1 MERNSLSPAD
11 IAALSGNNDSFG
23 NNGAWWL
30 ILFMMFA
37 FGGNGWGNGWGN
49 NGWNNLNN
57 DINNRF
63 LERDVFAT
71 NQNVSNTGAFTNQ
84 NVSTSACQTQR
95 DVLENR
101 YTNQLGVQQVI
112 ANDNNCCMQT
122 QNQILNS
129 KYDLDKE
136 ILQNRYENS
145 LQTQTLSGQLAQCCC
160 DIKNTA
166 HQEGEATRALIT
178 QNMIDNLRDQLAATR
193 EQLTNARSANLANS
207 IIADNAAQTQT
218 LISSLLPRPVP
229 AYPSASPYMA
239 YNWSNYFNNGGCPYN
254 NI

>member
-1 MERNSLSPAD
+1 
-11 IAALSGNNDSFG
+11 
-23 NNGAWWL
+23 
-30 ILFMMFA
+30 MMFA

-49 NGWNNLNN
+49 NGWNNFNN
-57 DINNRF
+57 DIDNRF

-84 NVSTSACQTQR
+84 NVSNSACQTQR

-145 LQTQTLSGQLAQCCC
+145 IQTQTLSG
-160 DIKNTA
+160 
-166 HQEGEATRALIT
+166 
-178 QNMIDNLRDQLAATR
+178 QLAATR

-207 IIADNAAQTQT
+207 IMADNAAQTQT

-239 YNWSNYFNNGGCPYN
+239 YNWSNYFNNCGCPCN

>member
-1 MERNSLSPAD
+1 MEKNSLSPAD

-57 DINNRF
+57 DIDNRF

-84 NVSTSACQTQR
+84 NVSNSACQTQR
-95 DVLENR
+95 D
-101 YTNQLGVQQVI
+101 
-112 ANDNNCCMQT
+112 
-122 QNQILNS
+122 
-129 KYDLDKE
+129 

>member
-1 MERNSLSPAD
+1 MEKNSLSPAD

-49 NGWNNLNN
+49 NGWNNNI
-57 DINNRF
+57 DNRF

-84 NVSTSACQTQR
+84 NVSNSACQTQR

-101 YTNQLGVQQVI
+101 YTNQLGIQQVI

-160 DIKNTA
+160 DIKNTT

-178 QNMIDNLRDQLAATR
+178 QNMIDNLRDQLAA
-193 EQLTNARSANLANS
+193 ARVRVWLKLSAAGL
-207 IIADNAAQTQT
+207 
-218 LISSLLPRPVP
+218 
-229 AYPSASPYMA
+229 
-239 YNWSNYFNNGGCPYN
+239 
-254 NI
+254 

>member
-1 MERNSLSPAD
+1 MEKNSLSPAD

-49 NGWNNLNN
+49 NGWNNNI
-57 DINNRF
+57 DNRF

-112 ANDNNCCMQT
+112 ANDNNCCM
-122 QNQILNS
+122 
-129 KYDLDKE
+129 
-136 ILQNRYENS
+136 
-145 LQTQTLSGQLAQCCC
+145 
-160 DIKNTA
+160 
-166 HQEGEATRALIT
+166 
-178 QNMIDNLRDQLAATR
+178 
-193 EQLTNARSANLANS
+193 
-207 IIADNAAQTQT
+207 
-218 LISSLLPRPVP
+218 
-229 AYPSASPYMA
+229 
-239 YNWSNYFNNGGCPYN
+239 
-254 NI
+254 

>member
-1 MERNSLSPAD
+1 MEKNSLSPAD

-57 DINNRF
+57 DIDNRF
-63 LERDVFAT
+63 LERDIFAT

-145 LQTQTLSGQLAQCCC
+145 LQTQTL
-160 DIKNTA
+160 
-166 HQEGEATRALIT
+166 ATRALIT

-207 IIADNAAQTQT
+207 IMADNAAQTQT

-239 YNWSNYFNNGGCPYN
+239 YNWSNYFNNCGCPYN

>member
-1 MERNSLSPAD
+1 MEKNSLSPAD

-57 DINNRF
+57 DIDNRF

-84 NVSTSACQTQR
+84 NVSNSACQTQR

-101 YTNQLGVQQVI
+101 YTNQLGIQ
-112 ANDNNCCMQT
+112 
-122 QNQILNS
+122 
-129 KYDLDKE
+129 
-136 ILQNRYENS
+136 
-145 LQTQTLSGQLAQCCC
+145 
-160 DIKNTA
+160 IKNTA

-207 IIADNAAQTQT
+207 IMADNAAQTQT